1 MDVDEF
7 VADAKERAERLYAA
21 QEEAI
26 DLEAEAEAAYKAMY
40 PQSPENIGT
49 GEPVHAEGHGRWQGG
64 SLVWDA
70 VDWSM

>member
-7 VADAKERAERLYAA
+7 VADARERAERLYAA

-40 PQSPENIGT
+40 PQSPEDITPRGS
-49 GEPVHAEGHGRWQGG
+49 GSRRRAEHHHG
-64 SLVWDA
+64 SIVWDA

>member
-7 VADAKERAERLYAA
+7 VADARERAERLYAA

-40 PQSPENIGT
+40 PQSPEDITPRGS
-49 GEPVHAEGHGRWQGG
+49 GSRRRREHHH